1 MPLIILLGI
10 IIIQAGGIPLLTASE
25 THEEAPVIGDG
36 TLDYRSR
43 SEYTALLV
51 FDTLERRI
59 NLPDRVAT
67 QRMYYDNAR
76 SLLERRGPDQGLVQR
91 LHHLDNWSLNTLF
104 AIIDTRA

>member
-36 TLDYRSR
+36 TLDYRSL
-43 SEYTALLV
+43 SEYTVLLV

-91 LHHLDNWSLNTLF
+91 LQHLDNWSLNTLF